1 MIRIAKLT
9 DYGVVLMAAL
19 ARQGSDRLCTV
30 ADLTATTSIPQPTVS
45 KLLKILASSE
55 LLQSVRGARGGYRLA
70 RAPEQI
76 TVADVVTALQ
86 GPIALVECLS
96 ESSLCE
102 HEADCT
108 LKGPWERINRVLRAA
123 LEEMTLAD
131 VAGSPGGPRL
141 RGASDVGKSADAGG
155 RGARR

>member
-19 ARQGSDRLCTV
+19 ARKGSDRLCTV
-30 ADLTATTSIPQPTVS
+30 ADLTA
-45 KLLKILASSE
+45 KILASSE